1 MPGSTL
7 KVEDKSP
14 INLKKLIMKIT
25 SFINL
30 KLRIAS
36 VLPHEYLCESTE
48 DHTQLRIRRTD
59 LDRNKRVPVPS
70 YLYDS
75 ESNSLRQNAIVS
87 VIKLNF
93 DTGFVRYALDEKVY
107 GRGREEAVSDPLVAD
122 LLRDMAEGESQCL
135 EFKSSVLY
143 TPNPED
149 GRDRAFQMREL
160 VKQVVAGAN
169 SSDHRLRIYVGI
181 AYDRRV
187 KKYHVVGLNDEVEW
201 FGSQELLQ
209 ASFLNMVKQLT
220 TDGVLMSL
228 KMTWIQCQQ
237 RSVLRIDVEH
247 HGDLIL
253 YGNRELYVRF
263 GSSVHEIVENAS
275 YLKVIRDYSP
285 LRSVPDVKYY

>member
-1 MPGSTL
+1 
-7 KVEDKSP
+7 
-14 INLKKLIMKIT
+14 MKII
-25 SFINL
+25 SFLNL
-30 KLRIAS
+30 QLRVVS

-59 LDRNKRVPVPS
+59 LDRNPRVSVPS

-75 ESNSLRQNAIVS
+75 GTKSLRQNAIVS

-107 GRGREEAVSDPLVAD
+107 GRGRAEEAVSDPLVAD
-122 LLRDMAEGESQCL
+122 LLRDMEEGESQRL

-143 TPNPED
+143 PPNPED
-149 GRDRAFQMREL
+149 GQDRAFQMREL

-169 SSDHRLRIYVGI
+169 SSEHRLRIYVGI

-187 KKYHVVGLNDEVEW
+187 KKYHVVGLNEEVEH

-228 KMTWIQCQQ
+228 KMTWIQYQL

-247 HGDLIL
+247 KGDLIL

-263 GSSVHEIVENAS
+263 GSSVHQIVEASS
-275 YLKVIRDYSP
+275 YLAAIRDYSP

>member
-1 MPGSTL
+1 
-7 KVEDKSP
+7 
-14 INLKKLIMKIT
+14 MKII
-25 SFINL
+25 SFLNL
-30 KLRIAS
+30 QLRVVS

-59 LDRNKRVPVPS
+59 LDRNTRVPVPS
-70 YLYDS
+70 DLYDS
-75 ESNSLRQNAIVS
+75 GTKSLRLNAIVS

-107 GRGREEAVSDPLVAD
+107 GRGRTGETSSDPLVAE
-122 LLRDMAEGESQCL
+122 LLRDMEEGESQRL

-143 TPNPED
+143 PPNPED
-149 GRDRAFQMREL
+149 GQDRAFQMREL

-169 SSDHRLRIYVGI
+169 SSEHRLRVYVGV

-187 KKYHVVGLNDEVEW
+187 KKYHVVGLNEEVEW

-228 KMTWIQCQQ
+228 KMTWIQCQH

-263 GSSVHEIVENAS
+263 GSSVHQIIENAS
-275 YLKVIRDYSP
+275 YLNVIREYSP
-285 LRSVPDVKYY
+285 LRSTTKVINY